1 MIEAFNMLA
10 SGTYSADEVRKWLND
25 NKLKIS
31 KNTFLRC
38 IRNPVYIGKIRTG
51 AWKKEPSQDVPG
63 LHPALISSDGG
74 ILKCECQSEFE
85 KTKQS
90 AC

>member
-38 IRNPVYIGKIRTG
+38 MRNPVYIGKIRTG
-51 AWKKEPSQDVPG
+51 EWKKEPSQDVPG
-63 LHPALISSDGG
+63 LH
-74 ILKCECQSEFE
+74 
-85 KTKQS
+85 T
-90 AC
+90 